1 MDIFRVAFF
10 GHKEIDHVPEL
21 ERKLAPI
28 LKGLMREHPSTV
40 EFYIGRN
47 GEFDEIAASVIK
59 RIRKESH
66 TDGSLLILV
75 LPYAVKNM
83 EYYER
88 YYDEIVI
95 PEVTEKAHY
104 KKAITLRNRW
114 MVDLADLVIVNIEH
128 RRGGAYAAMRY
139 AQKQNKPIIHLQG
152 EAFPK

>member
-10 GHKEIDHVPEL
+10 GHKEIDYILEL
-21 ERKLAPI
+21 ERKLSPV
-28 LKGLMREHPSTV
+28 LKGLMQEHPREI

-47 GEFDEIAASVIK
+47 GEFDEITASVIK

-66 TDGSLLILV
+66 AGDSRLILV

-88 YYDEIVI
+88 YYDEIII
-95 PEVTEKAHY
+95 PDTTEKAHY

-114 MVDLADLVIVNIEH
+114 MVDVADLVIVNVKH

-139 AQKQNKPIIHLQG
+139 AQKQNKRIIHL
-152 EAFPK
+152 